1 MRGKKCNSYCY
12 TTMSNGQSYCN
23 KTIQCYFAPWL
34 RLSLVTSKSL
44 YKSSM
49 NFYVVFFHGCFH
61 RKTMVK
67 CQCSVPCLM
76 VKSQFP
82 IIFDGYT
89 VIPHKFPQFL
99 MLRWQIPNGLGVG
112 VERSTATGGAWL
124 RLEVLKKILVDL
136 VCSGNSP
143 KMVILWN

>member
-1 MRGKKCNSYCY
+1 
-12 TTMSNGQSYCN
+12 
-23 KTIQCYFAPWL
+23 
-34 RLSLVTSKSL
+34 
-44 YKSSM
+44 
-49 NFYVVFFHGCFH
+49 
-61 RKTMVK
+61 
-67 CQCSVPCLM
+67 M